1 MSFQVILIIHV
12 LLALSLIALVLM
24 QHGKGADAG
33 AAFGAGASGSVFG
46 SRGANS
52 FIYKL
57 TAGVAV
63 GFFLTSLTLAYLA
76 TNEVSGTTEEPQSI
90 MDQVLIDSAPVK
102 LEPVDVPVVDLK
114 IDKPIVQPDLKIDK
128 PIVSPKA
135 SKLMTDSKADKPMV
149 DSKVKV
155 DKPMVDSKVDK
166 PTIDP
171 KVDDIPK

>member
-1 MSFQVILIIHV
+1 MPE
-12 LLALSLIALVLM
+12 LSWLKRNQRVLM

-57 TAGVAV
+57 TTGVAV

-114 IDKPIVQPDLKIDK
+114 IDKPIV
-128 PIVSPKA
+128 SPKA

-155 DKPMVDSKVDK
+155 DKPMVDFKVDK
-166 PTIDP
+166 PLHQRQRLHQRPYHVALEQAQSNSRLTTHG
-171 KVDDIPK
+171 